1 MSNEVKTRPV
11 LEGLRPP
18 LTIDELMILTRKS
31 RPWIYKRMAEGLI
44 KFFYNGDTRLTP
56 AEEGDRIAREGVG
69 PLRAADASPH
79 GRYRFPRKRANP
91 NSEVAA

>member
-1 MSNEVKTRPV
+1 MSNEVKTRPA

-44 KFFYNGDTRLTP
+44 KFFHNGDTRLIP
-56 AEEGDRIAREGVG
+56 VEEGDRIAREGVG
-69 PLRAADASPH
+69 PLRAADATPH
-79 GRYRFPRKRANP
+79 GRYRFPRKREESNP
-91 NSEVAA
+91 EAA